1 MATTVEFKDYSR
13 AWLAVEQQNLTNA
26 LEAMA
31 DAIMKNAKVKAPKL
45 KGPLRNSSHI
55 NRLSPTS
62 REIVFNATGKNGQ
75 SYAMY
80 QERGMRADGSHVV
93 RHYTTAGTQAHYL
106 QESGDQIVKQGIGV
120 YKK

>member
-62 REIVFNATGKNGQ
+62 REIVFNATGKNGA

-80 QERGMRADGSHVV
+80 QERGMRADGTHIV

>member
-62 REIVFNATGKNGQ
+62 REIVFNATGKNGV

-80 QERGMRADGSHVV
+80 QERGMRADGTHIV